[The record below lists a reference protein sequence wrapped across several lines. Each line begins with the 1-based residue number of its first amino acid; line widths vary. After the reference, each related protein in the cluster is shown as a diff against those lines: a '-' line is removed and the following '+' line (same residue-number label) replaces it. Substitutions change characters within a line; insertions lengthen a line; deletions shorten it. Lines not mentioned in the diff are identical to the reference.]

1 MWVNFI
7 NIAVAMQNWNNI
19 GPNVYVS
26 TAAMTHWNYLT
37 TIATISKGLLNK
49 NCCSPSCCIIELAML
64 CSMMKRNI
72 SCLTN
77 PCWWLQLQSSN
88 FNVSLAWFL
97 NLFSIKFWFQAYQM
111 YKPQIGNFSEKLLRM
126 RAPVFFQ
133 NKNFLIELLQTHT
146 LIF

>member
-1 MWVNFI
+1 MGKLYQYSSCY
-7 NIAVAMQNWNNI
+7 AKLEQ
-19 GPNVYVS
+19 
-26 TAAMTHWNYLT
+26 HWTKCLCIHSSNDTL
-37 TIATISKGLLNK
+37 KLLDR
-49 NCCSPSCCIIELAML
+49 NCNHQQGFVKQKLLLSIMLHNELAML